1 MYTKRDQPAAA
12 PQLGRY
18 EIDTDSSTLT
28 FATRHLFGLAPVRG
42 SFAIRTG
49 TIDIAWPLADSV
61 VYVEIDAASFRTGNR
76 QRDDKVRS
84 ARLLDAGRHPVI
96 TFTSEHIETS
106 ALTGALTVC
115 GVTRPVSLQ
124 VEQLA
129 ISPRSFTARARTR
142 VDRAEFGVT
151 ALRGLAGRY
160 LDICAEVRGIAHV

>member
-1 MYTKRDQPAAA
+1 MHTNPDQQAAA

-49 TIDIAWPLADSV
+49 TIAIAWPLTESV

-76 QRDDKVRS
+76 QRDHAVRS
-84 ARLLDAGRHPVI
+84 VRLLDVGRHPVI
-96 TFTSEHIETS
+96 TFRSEHIDT
-106 ALTGALTVC
+106 AAMTGALTVC
-115 GVTRPVSLQ
+115 GVTRPASLQ

-129 ISPRSFTARARTR
+129 VSPGSFTARARTR
-142 VDRAEFGVT
+142 IDRAEFGVT
-151 ALRGLAGRY
+151 AFRGLARRY